1 MPVNTKTITFLTTGI
16 LTCLKEYYFNIMIIG
31 FHLLCQ
37 RISRT
42 KKKSNA
48 SLINTF
54 NAAYN
59 VKMLSQKDLKGE
71 LKVNTSVQICDNKKL
86 KK

>member
-1 MPVNTKTITFLTTGI
+1 MPVHTKTITFLTTGI
-16 LTCLKEYYFNIMIIG
+16 LTCLKDYYFNIMIIG

-42 KKKSNA
+42 KKSKA

-59 VKMLSQKDLKGE
+59 VKMLSQKDLRGK
-71 LKVNTSVQICDNKKL
+71 LKVNTSVYSFVIIRS
-86 KK
+86 

>member
-16 LTCLKEYYFNIMIIG
+16 LTCLKDYYFNIMIIG

-42 KKKSNA
+42 KKSKA

-59 VKMLSQKDLKGE
+59 IKMLSQKDLRGK
-71 LKVNTSVQICDNKKL
+71 LKVNTSVYSFVIIRS
-86 KK
+86 

>member
-16 LTCLKEYYFNIMIIG
+16 LTCLKDYYFNMIIG

-42 KKKSNA
+42 KKSKA

-59 VKMLSQKDLKGE
+59 VKMLSQKDLRGK
-71 LKVNTSVQICDNKKL
+71 LKVNTSVYSFVIIRS
-86 KK
+86 

>member
-16 LTCLKEYYFNIMIIG
+16 LTCLKDYYFNIMIIG

-42 KKKSNA
+42 KKSKA

-59 VKMLSQKDLKGE
+59 VKMLSQKDLRGK
-71 LKVNTSVQICDNKKL
+71 LKVNTSVYSFVIIRS
-86 KK
+86 

>member
-42 KKKSNA
+42 KKSKA

-59 VKMLSQKDLKGE
+59 VKMLSQKDLRGK
-71 LKVNTSVQICDNKKL
+71 LKVNTSVYSFVIVRS
-86 KK
+86 